1 MKSFN
6 NIDKSFEDRFDPKFR
21 TIGESQLQ
29 NYDQEKQQIP
39 ASKIFRIEFSASIP
53 EETKIFL
60 NRKLSGILNFPEKF
74 GLQIPHV
81 NHVLRF
87 IDQETYESETDSPLP
102 KNVTLDRKSV
112 V

>member
-60 NRKLSGILNFPEKF
+60 NIF
-74 GLQIPHV
+74 
-81 NHVLRF
+81 
-87 IDQETYESETDSPLP
+87 
-102 KNVTLDRKSV
+102 
-112 V
+112 